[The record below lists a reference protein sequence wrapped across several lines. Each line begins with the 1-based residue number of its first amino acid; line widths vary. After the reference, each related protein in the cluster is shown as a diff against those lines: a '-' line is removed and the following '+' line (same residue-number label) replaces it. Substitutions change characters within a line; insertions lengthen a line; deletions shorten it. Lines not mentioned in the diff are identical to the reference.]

1 MLGVSAHPVAK
12 KPCAFIGFQGGTTP
26 TEKPMKNS
34 IATNLIV
41 PKLFSRKDLA
51 TRWNCS
57 IETLKRREKS
67 GILNPTVL
75 GRLVRYK
82 LEEIEAIESA
92 GSRKEIR

>member
-1 MLGVSAHPVAK
+1 MK
-12 KPCAFIGFQGGTTP
+12 KLH
-26 TEKPMKNS
+26 
-34 IATNLIV
+34 ATNQIV
-41 PKLFSRKDLA
+41 SKLFSRKDLA

-67 GILNPTVL
+67 GILNPTIL

-82 LEEIEAIESA
+82 LEEIESIESA